1 MINLEQL
8 AHRSLDCFISCLKM
22 HFCKYKGFSEENTA
36 CVFYLLCVFDICL
49 VSLDI
54 LCIAWYK
61 CALHLPFGKAYREK

>member
-1 MINLEQL
+1 
-8 AHRSLDCFISCLKM
+8 M

-36 CVFYLLCVFDICL
+36 CIFYLLCVFDICL

-61 CALHLPFGKAYREK
+61 CALHLPFGKAYREKWEKAFFFFSK